1 MQTRKPG
8 ASAPHSH
15 QRGPHVVKSGLLD
28 ELPRGREAAVE
39 ESKAVEPFD
48 QFARI
53 QERMDHEGDGFG
65 ASILG
70 S

>member
-1 MQTRKPG
+1 MQTRHPG
-8 ASAPHSH
+8 TSASRPQ
-15 QRGPHVVKSGLLD
+15 QRPHVLKSGLLD

-39 ESKAVEPFD
+39 ESMAVEPFET
-48 QFARI
+48 FALM